1 MQPVL
6 QAKAKSKTTDST
18 RGLLGWGSVVVG
30 THFLVV
36 LWHVFLLVKVQPGFP
51 ALAIVALLLVNL
63 VPIAGVA
70 AFAKGARRLAA
81 VAIVIPLGTGLIIGG
96 YSHFLTSG
104 ADNVFRMPGGGLTL
118 SFQVSA
124 VLLAILEALGCWL
137 GVRMYRR
144 H

>member
-1 MQPVL
+1 MQPAL
-6 QAKAKSKTTDST
+6 QATTKSRTTDST
-18 RGLLGWGSVVVG
+18 RSLLAWGAVVVMA
-30 THFLVV
+30 HFLVV
-36 LWHVFLLVKVQPGFP
+36 AWHVVLLVKVQPGFP

-70 AFAKGARRLAA
+70 AFAKDARRLAA
-81 VAIVIPLGTGLIIGG
+81 VAVVIPLATGLIIGG

-104 ADNVFRMPGGGLTL
+104 SDNVFRMPGGGLTL

-137 GVRMYRR
+137 GVRMYR
-144 H
+144 HH